1 VCVGCVDGGVERGG
15 EKEEE
20 EEEEEEEEV
29 GFLRSLDFGKGQVVT
44 TREPCTELYS
54 CFLPVQEC

>member
-1 VCVGCVDGGVERGG
+1 MCGGVRGGRGRGG

-20 EEEEEEEEV
+20 EVEEV
-29 GFLRSLDFGKGQVVT
+29 DFLRSLDFRKGQVVT
-44 TREPCTELYS
+44 TREPCTELCS